1 MEQNIENKNQLLGDL
16 YALRAG
22 MSAISVEKDKLDV
35 SENKYKNVLGN
46 VQKARDEY
54 EKYDYD
60 IQRVQRGLNYCNS
73 QLPRGYSFVQTF
85 GKTKS
90 KGKSSYS
97 KSNRRSKAKANIFEI
112 LAYMIIPSIFGII
125 AAALPWFFYF
135 FTSGSYESDK
145 RMQYSFADSYYR
157 KYIIASA
164 WIFGVIF
171 IFGLI
176 VSIFKVL
183 TNNIGEKKE
192 QKARIKDTEDSIKA
206 LKGELSGYLLR
217 KNEAKKGYDKSSAI
231 ASQRKAAFE
240 KDKAVLAKL
249 SQAMYER
256 LVAQFKSVLDIRDWK
271 YIDLIIF
278 YFESGRADT
287 LKEALQQVDR
297 RVQTDEIVKEIR
309 IAGQNISA
317 TIRMSMNELRGDLN
331 KSFAKLSV
339 QLAEQHREKMVAL
352 DGINSNIAKTNE
364 SIEKLQIANEK
375 NAESLEKLSSATNL
389 NNALLAKI
397 NCDSLTLMSDVDY
410 MIYSA
415 PKASEN
421 NTNYTFNVNLK

>member
-1 MEQNIENKNQLLGDL
+1 MEQNIENKNQLIVDL

-35 SENKYKNVLGN
+35 SENKYKNVLGD
-46 VQKARDEY
+46 VQKARGEY

-60 IQRVQRGLNYCNS
+60 IQRVLKNLDYYYSR
-73 QLPRGYSFVQTF
+73 LPRGYSMSD
-85 GKTKS
+85 KTQS
-90 KGKSSYS
+90 KDKGSDS
-97 KSNRRSKAKANIFEI
+97 KRNRRSKAKANVLKILTHTIF
-112 LAYMIIPSIFGII
+112 PSIFGII
-125 AAALPWFFYF
+125 AAAGLWLFYF
-135 FTSGSYESDK
+135 LLGHYEEDKKFATSNYKKG
-145 RMQYSFADSYYR
+145 
-157 KYIIASA
+157 YIIAS
-164 WIFGVIF
+164 ICVFGVIF
-171 IFGLI
+171 IISLI
-176 VSIFKVL
+176 ASIFKVL
-183 TNNIGEKKE
+183 TNNIGGKKKE
-192 QKARIKDTEDSIKA
+192 KAQIKDTVDSIKV
-206 LKGELSGYLLR
+206 LTGELDGYLLR
-217 KNEAKKGYDKSSAI
+217 QSDAKKEYEQCRSVAAKHESAF
-231 ASQRKAAFE
+231 KKE
-240 KDKAVLAKL
+240 KAVLAKL
-249 SQAMYER
+249 SQAMHER

-415 PKASEN
+415 PKTSEN